1 MRLNGKVAVITGAG
15 SGIGHAT
22 ALKFA
27 REGAKVVVA
36 DLDLDAARSV
46 VAEIEAAGVPGD
58 AVALEVD
65 VSSWEQ
71 MQRLLA
77 GSAEAFGAVHV
88 MFNNAGIG
96 GGQPLLEHEPEK
108 HYHPMIRIDQ
118 DGVYFGILAA
128 ARQFVK
134 QGTPGVIINSSS
146 IYGETVAA
154 NTFSYSAAK
163 AAVISMTRSA
173 AMDLA
178 AHDIRVVAIAPG
190 RVMTPMMKTLR
201 ISQARLDFMASE
213 QLRGRWTQP
222 EEIAD
227 VVAFLASDEA
237 NVINGTL
244 VNVEDGY
251 TVFKTRVQE

>member
-1 MRLNGKVAVITGAG
+1 MSLNGKVAVITGSG
-15 SGIGHAT
+15 SGIGRAS

-36 DLDLDAARSV
+36 DLNLEAAQAV
-46 VAEIEAAGVPGD
+46 VAEIEAAGFPGAAA
-58 AVALEVD
+58 AVAVD

-71 MQRLLA
+71 MQA
-77 GSAEAFGAVHV
+77 MVASAVEAFGQIDVL
-88 MFNNAGIG
+88 FNNAGIG

-108 HYHPMIRIDQ
+108 HYYPIVRIDQ

-173 AMDLA
+173 ALDLA
-178 AHDIRVVAIAPG
+178 EHGIRVVAIAPG
-190 RVMTPMMKTLR
+190 RVMTPMMEKF
-201 ISQARLDFMASE
+201 SPARLAFMGTE
-213 QLRGRWTQP
+213 QLRGKMTDP
-222 EEIAD
+222 SEIAN
-227 VVAFLASDEA
+227 VVAFLASDES

-251 TVFKTRVQE
+251 TVFKTRTQE

>member
-1 MRLNGKVAVITGAG
+1 MSLNGKVAVITGAG

-22 ALKFA
+22 ALTFA
-27 REGAKVVVA
+27 RKGAKVVVA
-36 DLDLDAARSV
+36 DLDLEAAQAV
-46 VAEIEAAGVPGD
+46 VAEIEAAGSPGD
-58 AVALEVD
+58 AVAIAVD

-71 MQRLLA
+71 MQALIA
-77 GSAEAFGAVHV
+77 SSAEAFGQVDV

-96 GGQPLLEHEPEK
+96 GGQPLLQHEPEK
-108 HYHPMIRIDQ
+108 HYYPMMRIDQ

-178 AHDIRVVAIAPG
+178 EHDIRVVAIAPG
-190 RVMTPMMKTLR
+190 RVLTPMMKQLK
-201 ISQARLDFMASE
+201 ISQARMDFMASE

-222 EEIAD
+222 DEIAN
-227 VVAFLASDEA
+227 VVAFLASDDA

-251 TVFKTRVQE
+251 TVFKTRTQE